1 MVDIINLISQ
11 NGIAIVCVAYL
22 IYFQQT
28 TMKSMLNTLKTI
40 SDRLL
45 IIEEH
50 LGLNKKKGEKK
61 IDEIIKGRAKKES
74 Q

>member
-22 IYFQQT
+22 IYFQLT
-28 TMKSMLNTLKTI
+28 TMKSMLKTLETI
-40 SDRLL
+40 SERLV

-50 LGLNKKKGEKK
+50 LGLNKKKGE
-61 IDEIIKGRAKKES
+61 RNR
-74 Q
+74 